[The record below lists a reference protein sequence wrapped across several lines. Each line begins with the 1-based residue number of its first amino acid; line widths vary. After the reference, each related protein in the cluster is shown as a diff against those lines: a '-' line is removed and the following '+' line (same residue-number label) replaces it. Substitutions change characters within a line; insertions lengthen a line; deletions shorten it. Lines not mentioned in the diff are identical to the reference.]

1 MACKLRPLLG
11 DVVAILPRFTT
22 PFLLLQRTQ
31 DVQTSLANSWLA
43 NVADAGHAQRDHG
56 GEAGADGCPDQKSGG
71 ATSDPRYGQLAERG
85 AKAP

>member
-1 MACKLRPLLG
+1 ML
-11 DVVAILPRFTT
+11 VAILPRFTT
-22 PFLLLQRTQ
+22 SFLLLQRTR

-43 NVADAGHAQRDHG
+43 NIADAGHAQRDHG
-56 GEAGADGCPDQKSGG
+56 GAAGADGCPDQKSGG